1 MKIINAVRMST
12 AGEGWT
18 ETILDFY
25 KAKMQTNPSH
35 SAKNK
40 THQTVCL
47 IFTLGEFEGV
57 AAAKLGDCP
66 VALLLT
72 MTSYRTK
79 NLLKRPCLGKQG
91 RFSLFIL

>member
-35 SAKNK
+35 SALPRK
-40 THQTVCL
+40 HHILSDVVLLCL
-47 IFTLGEFEGV
+47 
-57 AAAKLGDCP
+57 
-66 VALLLT
+66 
-72 MTSYRTK
+72 
-79 NLLKRPCLGKQG
+79 
-91 RFSLFIL
+91 